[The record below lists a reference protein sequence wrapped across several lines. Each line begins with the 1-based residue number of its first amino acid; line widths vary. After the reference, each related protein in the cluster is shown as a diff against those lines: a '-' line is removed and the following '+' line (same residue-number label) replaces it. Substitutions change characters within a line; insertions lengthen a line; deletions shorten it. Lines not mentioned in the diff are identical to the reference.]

1 MKRLMKTAADFG
13 ESNIPELFVK
23 SAIMPEEPMALYWR
37 ELAEGNKTIEI
48 WSTQE
53 TKYVIVEGDFSD
65 GEWGQQD
72 VTLVDTQEKLTDAIE
87 QVRASYILVD
97 GGSTEENN
105 VDSSEE
111 DQQQA
116 PVAAQVKSRLRRQG
130 S

>member
-1 MKRLMKTAADFG
+1 MKTAADFG